1 MLHIEPK
8 PLTNDEIKTIRKHK
22 IRSKGYVSDIQKLKN
37 EWDYEYNKDL
47 KPEEVGIHL
56 DEKVVWKCINGHRF
70 KSSIESRTRKHGTNC
85 PVCAGLF
92 VLPGFNDLA
101 TKKPELL
108 KYWDYDKNIK
118 KPNEVSPCGTD
129 IINWKCENGHT
140 YEMNLNKRATQ
151 NCPYCS
157 NRKLWKGF
165 NDFASCYPE
174 IAKSWN
180 YKKNDKKPDEVFKNG
195 KYNAWLKCEKGHDFQ
210 IKLIKIRSQKKICP
224 ICNGSKIIKG
234 INDLESLYPNLM
246 LEWDYDK
253 NSKLPSEIFYKRDEK
268 FWWKCENGHE
278 FQISPYSRTCK
289 FRGCPICCESK
300 GEKLIRKFLEN
311 NNLNFKAQYW
321 FEDLKDE
328 NPLRFD
334 FAVFNKHNELIHL
347 IEFDGEQHFKPIDY
361 SGKNPERAENEF
373 KLLQKHDQMKLDYCS
388 KHNISLLRIKFDQLK
403 EVNDILTKIFK
414 THMNETILAGNGQKM
429 TIIDYKK
436 YEDITVQFEDGTIVE
451 HVRYGD
457 FKLGNIA
464 NPKFSTRAHLHAKER
479 IGESRIAN
487 NGHTMTIIAYRNC
500 HDIDIKFDND
510 EIVKHAGYNNFT
522 RGKIGLPNTKKK

>member
-1 MLHIEPK
+1 MLYIEPK
-8 PLTNDEIKTIRKHK
+8 PLSESEICNIKNTKIRKK
-22 IRSKGYVSDIQKLKN
+22 SVADCPELLKY
-37 EWDYEYNKDL
+37 WDYNYNGEL
-47 KPEEVGIHL
+47 KPEETGFSDNCIVI
-56 DEKVVWKCINGHRF
+56 WKCKKGHKTKCKTGSKINNPQ
-70 KSSIESRTRKHGTNC
+70 SC
-85 PVCAGLF
+85 AVCSGLYTI
-92 VLPGFNDLA
+92 PGLNDFA
-101 TKKPELL
+101 TIKPELL
-108 KYWDYDKNIK
+108 KYWDYEKNII
-118 KPNEVSPCGTD
+118 KPNEVAPSCKE
-129 IINWKCENGHT
+129 IIYWKCDNGHSYQT
-140 YEMNLNKRATQ
+140 SLNKISKEG
-151 NCPYCS
+151 CPYCS
-157 NRKLWKGF
+157 NRKILKGF
-165 NDFASCYPE
+165 NDFASCYSE
-174 IAKSWN
+174 YLKYWN
-180 YKKNDKKPDEVFKNG
+180 YKKNDKNPDEIFKSG
-195 KYNAWLKCEKGHDFQ
+195 TYNAWFKCEKGHDFQ
-210 IKLIKIRSQKKICP
+210 IKINKLHNQKTFCP
-224 ICNGSKIIKG
+224 ICNGSKVKG

-253 NSKLPSEIFYKRDEK
+253 NNKLPSEIFYKRDEK

-278 FQISPYSRTCK
+278 FQMSPYSRTCK

-347 IEFDGEQHFKPIDY
+347 IEFDGEQHFRPIDY
-361 SGKNPERAENEF
+361 SGKNPERAKNEF
-373 KLLQKHDQMKLDYCS
+373 ELLQKHDQMKLNYCS
-388 KHNISLLRIKFDQLK
+388 EHNISLLRIKFDQLK

-436 YEDITVQFEDGTIVE
+436 YGDITVQFEDGTIVE

-464 NPKFSTRAHLHAKER
+464 NPKFSTRAHLHAQER
-479 IGESRIAN
+479 INESRIAN

-500 HDIDIKFDND
+500 HDIDIKFDNGK
-510 EIVKHAGYNNFT
+510 IVKHAGYNNFT
-522 RGKIGLPNTKKK
+522 RGKIGLPKQ